1 MWVDWNYHCVDHPQT
16 TPDNSW
22 GAFAYGNSNILG
34 WILLSEFKS
43 WIINRIFRSL
53 AVSLSYDSRPTIQLQ
68 YSSGPLSLIC
78 ITPQNYPILLTK
90 LEIFYQ
96 VDNLHLPPPY
106 LLGGA
111 GGGGKTPPPYLLSK
125 QYRSISWSCCSLLNC
140 TAFHPLTLQVLN
152 SISYI

>member
-43 WIINRIFRSL
+43 WIINKIFRSL

-111 GGGGKTPPPYLLSK
+111 GGGVRPPRHIYCQNSTDQFHGPAAPFSTVQLSILWLS
-125 QYRSISWSCCSLLNC
+125 R
-140 TAFHPLTLQVLN
+140 F
-152 SISYI
+152 

>member
-1 MWVDWNYHCVDHPQT
+1 MWADKNYHYNDHPQS
-16 TPDNSW
+16 TPGNSW
-22 GAFAYGNSNILG
+22 GAFAYGNSHILG

-43 WIINRIFRSL
+43 WITNRIFRYL

-96 VDNLHLPPPY
+96 GQPAFATSLLT
-106 LLGGA
+106 LGGHWD
-111 GGGGKTPPPYLLSK
+111 PPNLLSK
-125 QYRSISWSCCSLLNC
+125 WIKFHGPAAPFSIAQFFILWLSK
-140 TAFHPLTLQVLN
+140 F
-152 SISYI
+152 